1 METRLRLQLSALAT
15 SVELSGLEQRCENL
29 TKQASCSLSFA
40 PWTKQLNEHYSEWKL
55 VYVHYSFF
63 FFFLTPNRSFQ
74 ITAPPT
80 AQTPPFSKVTKNHH
94 VPPVRNS
101 ALSCFYSASEWSM
114 KLFKVPRKHQSQKHR
129 TGDFQVVPS
138 QDMSALPHLLQESYS
153 STFLHLPFTPLFSI
167 QTTWSWCST
176 EVPPHPQQGLGR
188 VDLM

>member
-1 METRLRLQLSALAT
+1 MNQAAEWTLLRMKTCVRTLFS
-15 SVELSGLEQRCENL
+15 
-29 TKQASCSLSFA
+29 
-40 PWTKQLNEHYSEWKL
+40 
-55 VYVHYSFF
+55 F

-138 QDMSALPHLLQESYS
+138 QDMSALPHLLQESCS
-153 STFLHLPFTPLFSI
+153 STLLPIFPSHLFSP
-167 QTTWSWCST
+167 SKLLDLGAARRC
-176 EVPPHPQQGLGR
+176 HPIPNRAWAG
-188 VDLM
+188 

>member
-15 SVELSGLEQRCENL
+15 SVKLSGLEQRCENL

-55 VYVHYSFF
+55 VYVHYSL

-138 QDMSALPHLLQESYS
+138 QDMSALPHLLQESCS
-153 STFLHLPFTPLFSI
+153 STLLPIFPSHLFSP
-167 QTTWSWCST
+167 ST
-176 EVPPHPQQGLGR
+176 LLLDLGEARRCHP
-188 VDLM
+188 VH